1 MEIPKSFLGYKRENG
16 RAGTRNHVI
25 ILPVDDIS
33 NLGLYPVRKNVSN
46 RFNNS

>member
-1 MEIPKSFLGYKRENG
+1 MLKKPTLN
-16 RAGTRNHVI
+16 
-25 ILPVDDIS
+25 IS